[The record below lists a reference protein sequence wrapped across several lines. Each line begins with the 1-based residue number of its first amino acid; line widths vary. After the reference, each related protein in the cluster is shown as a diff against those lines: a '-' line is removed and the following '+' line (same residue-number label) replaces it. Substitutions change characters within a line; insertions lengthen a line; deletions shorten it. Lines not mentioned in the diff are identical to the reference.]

1 MKRSTKMML
10 MGSQYGRSKERGNG
24 NGRGTNRYAPR
35 GGYDRFPEDTPN
47 MIRER
52 EWPCDIGMRTMPYLW
67 PGGGDGRPSLYG
79 AGAPGVR
86 RIGYDANMDDDYD
99 RYDRYRHKEDRHG
112 HSDDEDDD
120 EDQHQPWQ
128 NHRMYAA
135 GVAWAE
141 PSEEHSKKEYKPIDE
156 KCAHKWVSRMENAD
170 GTVGGHYKP
179 EQAEQLRVAH
189 CPQCQK
195 WEWFVALNMAYSD
208 YAPVGKKLGVDRDEF
223 YAGLA
228 KAFLMDKDAG
238 EHKLS
243 KYMDVIPE
251 HAEAA

>member
-10 MGSQYGRSKERGNG
+10 MGNRYGRSKERGNG
-24 NGRGTNRYAPR
+24 NGRRGNSYTPR
-35 GGYDRFPEDTPN
+35 GSYDHEPEGVIN
-47 MIRER
+47 MIRDR
-52 EWPCDIGMRTMPYLW
+52 EWPYDNDMRTMPYLW
-67 PGGGDGRPSLYG
+67 PGGGYGRPSLYG

-99 RYDRYRHKEDRHG
+99 RYRHKEDRHG

-120 EDQHQPWQ
+120 EDQHQSWK

-141 PSEEHSKKEYKPIDE
+141 PGEDHRKEYKAVDE
-156 KCAHKWVSRMENAD
+156 KCAHEWVSKMENAD

-179 EQAEQLRVAH
+179 EQAEQLRAAH
-189 CPQCQK
+189 CPQSQK
-195 WEWFVALNMAYSD
+195 WEWYVALNMVYSD

-228 KAFLMDKDAG
+228 KAFLTDKDAG
-238 EHKLS
+238 EHKLA

-251 HAEAA
+251 HVEAA